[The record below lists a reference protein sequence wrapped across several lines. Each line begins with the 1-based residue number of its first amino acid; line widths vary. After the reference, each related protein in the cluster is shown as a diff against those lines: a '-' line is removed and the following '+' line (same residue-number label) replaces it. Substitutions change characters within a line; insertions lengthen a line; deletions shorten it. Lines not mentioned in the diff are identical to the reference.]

1 MSGEPLAAALGLDR
15 PGMVAAIGSGGKT
28 SLLQALAAE
37 LAQGGA
43 AVAMTTTTRIW
54 PPTGGGVWLWG
65 EATPG
70 EGEIARRLTPGGV
83 GYVARGVDANGKL
96 TGLGPRQAAALAAKP
111 GRWVLVEAD
120 GAAGRPLKAWAPWEP
135 VVPAGADWVLLLVGM
150 AGLGRPLAP
159 ATVHRPELFAEGSGL
174 APGSPVTPAALARV
188 LLGPLGPLARLG
200 GRRPLLVLTGSALAP
215 PDAARTLARELAGEM
230 NACLL
235 AAEGFSGLMP
245 LGGGG

>member
-1 MSGEPLAAALGLDR
+1 M
-15 PGMVAAIGSGGKT
+15 
-28 SLLQALAAE
+28 
-37 LAQGGA
+37 
-43 AVAMTTTTRIW
+43 
-54 PPTGGGVWLWG
+54 
-65 EATPG
+65 
-70 EGEIARRLTPGGV
+70 
-83 GYVARGVDANGKL
+83 
-96 TGLGPRQAAALAAKP
+96 
-111 GRWVLVEAD
+111 
-120 GAAGRPLKAWAPWEP
+120 
-135 VVPAGADWVLLLVGM
+135 PAGADWVLLLVGM
-150 AGLGRPLAP
+150 AGLGARSPRPPCTAP
-159 ATVHRPELFAEGSGL
+159 NSFAEGSGL